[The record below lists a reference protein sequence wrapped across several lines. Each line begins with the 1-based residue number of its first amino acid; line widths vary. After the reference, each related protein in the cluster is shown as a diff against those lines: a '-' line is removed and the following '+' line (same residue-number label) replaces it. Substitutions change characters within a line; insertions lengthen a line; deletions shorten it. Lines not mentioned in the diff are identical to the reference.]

1 MRKTLEGF
9 RDFLMRG
16 NIVDLAVAV
25 VLGVAFNDLVKQFTA
40 SFLQPL
46 INLVLGGGVRGG
58 KVVVNG
64 QTFDV
69 GGFVNQVVTFVII
82 AATLY
87 FLVVVPLHRLLAL
100 RRTEPPVDTPTREC
114 PECLSSIPVAA
125 RRCAFC
131 TAEVAGAR

>member
-1 MRKTLEGF
+1 VAAVLGDAMAVTPGLKQ
-9 RDFLMRG
+9 
-16 NIVDLAVAV
+16 AVAKDQIKPITDAFYQHYKK
-25 VLGVAFNDLVKQFTA
+25 VAGILLLILLFT
-40 SFLQPL
+40 
-46 INLVLGGGVRGG
+46 GGV
-58 KVVVNG
+58 NLHY
-64 QTFDV
+64 
-69 GGFVNQVVTFVII
+69 VNQVVTFVII